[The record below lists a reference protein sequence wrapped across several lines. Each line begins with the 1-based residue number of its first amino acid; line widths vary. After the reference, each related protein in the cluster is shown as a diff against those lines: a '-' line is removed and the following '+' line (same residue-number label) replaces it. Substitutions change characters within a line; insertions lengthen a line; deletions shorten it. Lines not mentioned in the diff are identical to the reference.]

1 MKDLK
6 ILITAAGCPGAA
18 TNIRHLKMIK
28 ERNIFLIGTDLNHD
42 KIGKHWCDK
51 FYTVP
56 KGGDEQF
63 IPRLLEIIDIEKPDV
78 LFPQSSAEVITLSKN
93 KDILEKTGV
102 KVLISSEEAVYK
114 SENKAELYKT
124 LENTPVKIPNFKIV
138 NSLDE
143 FLEAV
148 ETLGYPSIPVCFKP
162 PISKGT
168 RGFRILRDDVSRK
181 HVLLNE
187 RPINRFISINEFKE
201 IFEGDSDFP
210 ELLVM
215 EFVEGE
221 EHTTD
226 PLARNGETLLCP
238 VKTRENERAG
248 LAMKFVQTSNQ
259 KLVESTEYII
269 KKMNLDWLANL
280 QFIGEYLIELN
291 PRVSTQMFTD
301 EVNLPYLAI
310 KLILNEITDEEI
322 RSYSEKVKEEFTSL
336 RYFDQIYFD

>member
-1 MKDLK
+1 MNDLK

-18 TNIRHLKMIK
+18 TNIRHLKKIK
-28 ERNIFLIGTDLNHD
+28 EREIFLIGTDLNHD

-56 KGGDEQF
+56 KGDDEQF

-114 SENKAELYKT
+114 SENKAELYKA

-226 PLARNGETLLCP
+226 PLAKNGETLLCP

-259 KLVESTEYII
+259 KLVDS
-269 KKMNLDWLANL
+269 LS
-280 QFIGEYLIELN
+280 LIHISE
-291 PRVSTQMFTD
+291 PTR
-301 EVNLPYLAI
+301 PY
-310 KLILNEITDEEI
+310 
-322 RSYSEKVKEEFTSL
+322 
-336 RYFDQIYFD
+336 

>member
-1 MKDLK
+1 MNDLK

-18 TNIRHLKMIK
+18 TNIRHLKKIK
-28 ERNIFLIGTDLNHD
+28 EREIFLIGTDLNHD

-56 KGGDEQF
+56 KGDDEQF
-63 IPRLLEIIDIEKPDV
+63 VPRLLEIIDIEKPDV

-310 KLILNEITDEEI
+310 KLILNEITDDEI

>member
-1 MKDLK
+1 MNDLK

-18 TNIRHLKMIK
+18 TNIRHLKKIK
-28 ERNIFLIGTDLNHD
+28 EREIFLIGTDLNHD

-56 KGGDEQF
+56 KGDDEQF
-63 IPRLLEIIDIEKPDV
+63 VPRLLEIIDIEKPDV

-248 LAMKFVQTSNQ
+248 LAMKFIQTNNP

>member
-56 KGGDEQF
+56 KGDDEQF

-114 SENKAELYKT
+114 SENKAELYKA

>member
-1 MKDLK
+1 MNDLK

-18 TNIRHLKMIK
+18 TNIRHLKKIK
-28 ERNIFLIGTDLNHD
+28 EREIILIGTDLNHD

-56 KGGDEQF
+56 KGDDEQF
-63 IPRLLEIIDIEKPDV
+63 VPRLLEIIDIEKPDV

-138 NSLDE
+138 NSLDD

-148 ETLGYPSIPVCFKP
+148 EALGYPSIPVCFKP